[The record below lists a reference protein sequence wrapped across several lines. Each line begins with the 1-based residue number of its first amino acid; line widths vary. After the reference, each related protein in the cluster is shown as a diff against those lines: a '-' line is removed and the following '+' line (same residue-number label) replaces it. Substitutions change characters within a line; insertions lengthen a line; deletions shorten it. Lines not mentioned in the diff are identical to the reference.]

1 MPPPDLPVTSTS
13 ALPADLAALGPSP
26 LIASDDAATYDT
38 LLAGM
43 CAVVR
48 PADMIE
54 RAWTRDVVDLVLE
67 TLRLRRL
74 KAALMTSCADQ
85 GMQKLLDGLNVPGDT
100 SSLARRWAARDLA
113 AVGEGD
119 AVLNAAGPG
128 GRPPRGGAA
137 PMGARAPARR
147 PRPASGARD
156 ATRAGTGSRCRRSPM
171 RGSRARSRISPAA
184 SRFRWP
190 VPSSTRAGT
199 SSPAASPRR

>member
-1 MPPPDLPVTSTS
+1 MPTSDLPVASTS

-43 CAVVR
+43 CAAVR

-85 GMQKLLDGLNVPGDT
+85 GMQKLLDGINVPGDT
-100 SSLARRWAARDLA
+100 CSLARRWAARDLA
-113 AVGEGD
+113 AVGEVD
-119 AVLNAAGPG
+119 AILNAAGLG
-128 GRPPRGGAA
+128 INHVMAKTLAVRIAEIERIDAMTASAEARRAAALREIAHHRAQFAARLRGAA
-137 PMGARAPARR
+137 
-147 PRPASGARD
+147 
-156 ATRAGTGSRCRRSPM
+156 
-171 RGSRARSRISPAA
+171 AA
-184 SRFRWP
+184 H
-190 VPSSTRAGT
+190 VE
-199 SSPAASPRR
+199 AAA